1 MRVRFLLTAVAVL
14 WSGVAV
20 AVAQAQVPANPAAV
34 SGTWTGTLGPD
45 DDRGTKAVIE
55 LTVTGRAVTGV
66 VSGPQLTTGDIR
78 TGTFDPQTGA
88 LKFSVLLRGNDTRI
102 DFDGAIAKD
111 TLKVRATGDGNV
123 YILRAT
129 RTSDVTVRSV
139 LPAAPADPAAAAV
152 QRGFAEVSGWVTAAA
167 TLVPPDRYG
176 YRPTQ
181 SVRTYGQMVAHVADA
196 YEYYCGRAA
205 GREVRWS
212 DATEKGATDKATVL
226 AKLKQAL
233 ATCDAAY
240 AAKSQIGPLVE
251 NVAHTSLHYGNLVTY
266 MRMLG
271 LSPPSS

>member
-1 MRVRFLLTAVAVL
+1 VAVA
-14 WSGVAV
+14 VAV
-20 AVAQAQVPANPAAV
+20 AVAQAQAQAQATANPAAV
-34 SGTWTGTLGPD
+34 SGTWTGTLGND
-45 DDRGTKAVIE
+45 GDRATKAVIE
-55 LTVTGRAVTGV
+55 LAVNGRAVTGV

-78 TGTFDPQTGA
+78 TGTFDPQSGA
-88 LKFSVLLRGNDTRI
+88 LKFSVFLRGNDTRI

-111 TLKVRATGDGNV
+111 TLKVRATGDGDG

-139 LPAAPADPAAAAV
+139 LPATPTDPAAAAV
-152 QRGFAEVSGWVTAAA
+152 QRSFAEVSGWVTAAA
-167 TLVPPDRYG
+167 NLVPPDRYG

-181 SVRTYGQMVAHVADA
+181 SVRTFGQMVAHIADA
-196 YEYYCGRAA
+196 YGYYCGRA
-205 GREVRWS
+205 GGTDVGWS
-212 DATEKGATDKATVL
+212 DATEKGATDKATVVSRL
-226 AKLKQAL
+226 RQSL

-240 AAKSQIGPLVE
+240 AGKSQIGPLVE